1 MVTCWWNDNGIQRR
15 VPTIPAVQEQSL
27 GISGFGM
34 FVESNPILNVH
45 HSTMLRHPKA
55 PVNIPR
61 TPSLEFGQ
69 GLEGL
74 PNSDGRCSDDL
85 GEDVSKECQ
94 MFAAFPAVLYWWKL
108 DTKMSWLQSSDSSR
122 LHKTP
127 ELKTLVTLQILMFF
141 EASKIIHKRSLG
153 IWLCSSCAKTDKTCT
168 SPWTPP
174 KGRPSAASK
183 RCKAHVSWG
192 FQGNR

>member
-1 MVTCWWNDNGIQRR
+1 MVTCWWNDNGIQGR

-27 GISGFGM
+27 AISGFGI

-45 HSTMLRHPKA
+45 HSPVLRHPKA

-69 GLEGL
+69 GPEGL

-127 ELKTLVTLQILMFF
+127 ELKTLVTLQDHLQAISRDLAMQLLCQDGQDLYLAMDATERTSERRV
-141 EASKIIHKRSLG
+141 EARQGARELRLPGQSLTRS
-153 IWLCSSCAKTDKTCT
+153 
-168 SPWTPP
+168 
-174 KGRPSAASK
+174 
-183 RCKAHVSWG
+183 
-192 FQGNR
+192 